1 MRCKILGGIIYNF
14 MRCHP
19 SHLLLNKTQR
29 TFIFALIE
37 PTSATF
43 LVMNLHPPCHMFDL
57 NMHIFKPKATIS
69 LSRGNH
75 IRHANVNYF
84 PQQIFLYY
92 LWQYIILRIL
102 SHKSH

>member
-29 TFIFALIE
+29 TFTFALIQQ
-37 PTSATF
+37 TSNTF
-43 LVMNLHPPCHMFDL
+43 WLRVFIHFVTCWNL
-57 NMHIFKPKATIS
+57 NMHIFKPKAAVS
-69 LSRGNH
+69 MSKGNH

-84 PQQIFLYY
+84 PRQIFLAIFMAVY
-92 LWQYIILRIL
+92 
-102 SHKSH
+102 HT